1 MYVYNEVD
9 QQLVNQRVDQFR
21 DQTQRF
27 LNGEIADDE
36 YRMLRL
42 MNGVYIQRHAPMLRV
57 GVPYGQMTSEQLRA
71 LAQVSR
77 TYDKGYGHFTTRQ
90 NIQFNW
96 PQLADI
102 PNILADLSKVQ
113 MHAIQTSGACIRSI
127 TSDPLA
133 GVSADELADSR
144 PWCEI
149 IRQWSSLHPEF
160 AYLPRK
166 FKIAVTGSTVDRAAV
181 QVHDI
186 GLRIVH
192 SLQGDLGFEVLVGGG
207 LGRTPVIG
215 QVIREYLP
223 AKHLLS
229 YLEAILRIYNLHG
242 RRDNKY
248 KARIK
253 ILVKAM
259 GMDDFAQQVEQE
271 WQAIKDTDLQLPEAE
286 IERVTGHFQQP
297 YYLAEEQA
305 SLPKVDE
312 IVDGDFQRWLT
323 HNVLPHQQPGYRI
336 VMVPLKN
343 PMSPPGDINHQQM
356 DGLADLADQ
365 YSFGNVRS
373 THDQNLVLA
382 YVAEKDLHDLW
393 LGLSELSLARANHG
407 TLTDMINCPGL
418 DYCSLA
424 NAETLVLSERI
435 NETFDDLD
443 YLYDLGP
450 IELKISGCMNACG
463 HHHIGHIGI
472 LGVEKGGKQV
482 YQFTLGGSDSAAAQL
497 GKTLGR
503 SIPQDEVV
511 ATITVILNT
520 YLSLRHDQSEN
531 FAQLVQRVGLLP
543 FKEAVYGTAQKTAA

>member
-192 SLQGDLGFEVLVGGG
+192 SLQGELGFEVLVGGG

-365 YSFGNVRS
+365 FSFGNVRS

>member
-1 MYVYNEVD
+1 MYAYSTVD
-9 QQLVNQRVDQFR
+9 QQLVNERVAQFR

-27 LNGEIADDE
+27 LKGEIADDE

-42 MNGVYIQRHAPMLRV
+42 MNGIYIQRHAPMLRV
-57 GVPYGQMTSEQLRA
+57 AVPYGQMSSQQLRA
-71 LAQVSR
+71 LAEVSR

-96 PQLADI
+96 PELARI
-102 PNILADLSKVQ
+102 PDILADLAQVQ

-133 GVSADELADSR
+133 GVSTDEIADSR

-166 FKIAVTGSTVDRAAV
+166 FKIAVTGAKADRAAV

-186 GLRIVH
+186 GLRLVH
-192 SLQGDLGFEVLVGGG
+192 NFQGDLGFEVLVGGG
-207 LGRTPVIG
+207 LGRTPMIG
-215 QVIREYLP
+215 QVIREFLP
-223 AKHLLS
+223 TEHLLS

-253 ILVKAM
+253 ILLKSM
-259 GMDDFAQQVEQE
+259 GLEDFTQQVEAE
-271 WQAIKDTDLQLPEAE
+271 WQVIKHSDLQLP
-286 IERVTGHFQQP
+286 
-297 YYLAEEQA
+297 AEEIARVSQHFGKPAYLSLAQA
-305 SLPKVDE
+305 SCDKVVSVADQE
-312 IVDGDFQRWLT
+312 YQRWLQ
-323 HNVLPHQQPGYRI
+323 HNVLTHQQPGYRI

-343 PMSPPGDINHQQM
+343 PMSPPGDISHQQM
-356 DGLADLADQ
+356 DGLADLAEQ
-365 YSFGNVRS
+365 FSFGNIRS

-382 YVAEKDLHDLW
+382 HVAEKDLYALW
-393 LGLSELSLARANHG
+393 QGLTELSLARANHG

-424 NAETLVLSERI
+424 NAETLVLSRGI
-435 NETFDDLD
+435 NQAFDDLD

-450 IELKISGCMNACG
+450 IELKISGCINACG

-472 LGVEKGGKQV
+472 LGVEKAGQQV
-482 YQFTLGGSDSAAAQL
+482 YQFTLGGSDSEAARL

-503 SIPQDEVV
+503 SIPQDQVV
-511 ATITVILNT
+511 ATINTLLTT
-520 YLSLRHDQSEN
+520 YLSLRHGIGESFSEVVN
-531 FAQLVQRVGLLP
+531 RLGLQP
-543 FKEAVYGTAQKTAA
+543 FKEAVYGSAKQSAA